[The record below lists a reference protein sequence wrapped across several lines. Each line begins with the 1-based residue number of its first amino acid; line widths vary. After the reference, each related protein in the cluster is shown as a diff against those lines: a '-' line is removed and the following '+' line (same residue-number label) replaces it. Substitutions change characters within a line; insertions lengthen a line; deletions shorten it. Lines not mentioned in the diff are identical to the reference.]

1 MAEQEITSRRPSK
14 KSSSDDKSFIIKKKT
29 RAELEQ
35 EAYMARQYDIVIGEL
50 KAAEARN
57 R

>member
-1 MAEQEITSRRPSK
+1 MADKTSDPRMNSPKTSTV
-14 KSSSDDKSFIIKKKT
+14 DKVPMKKKT
-29 RAELEQ
+29 KAELEQ
-35 EAYMARQYDIVIGEL
+35 EAHMAQQYATVIGEL

>member
-1 MAEQEITSRRPSK
+1 MSDRPAERLGSK
-14 KSSSDDKSFIIKKKT
+14 KPSSDGKPAVTRKKT

-35 EAYMARQYDIVIGEL
+35 EAYMAQQYATVIGEL

>member
-1 MAEQEITSRRPSK
+1 MSEKHAENIANE
-14 KSSSDDKSFIIKKKT
+14 KSSHHEPTSTMKKKT
-29 RAELEQ
+29 TDELEQ
-35 EAYMARQYDIVIGEL
+35 EAYMAQQYATVIGEL